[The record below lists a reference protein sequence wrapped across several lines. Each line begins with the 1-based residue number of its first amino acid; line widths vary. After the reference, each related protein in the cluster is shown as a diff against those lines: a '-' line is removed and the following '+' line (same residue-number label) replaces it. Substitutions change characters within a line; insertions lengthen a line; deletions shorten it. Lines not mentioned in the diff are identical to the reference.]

1 MTLKITHPTENVLMS
16 PCLNLGGHR
25 EGEEVRMETGRE
37 KKDSREGKRRETRR
51 ERCWRGEKELGGRGI
66 PEISR
71 CATLNQMVDVVG
83 IS

>member
-1 MTLKITHPTENVLMS
+1 
-16 PCLNLGGHR
+16 
-25 EGEEVRMETGRE
+25 METGRE

-71 CATLNQMVDVVG
+71 CWML
-83 IS
+83 